1 MSALDDVIRLIRTAD
16 RLSLGV
22 STIWSN
28 RWSEPIRA
36 AVAHIDQAA
45 NSLDYEKTIPI
56 TGLGTLTIGGVV
68 VHQLWLPS
76 LAIGVV
82 VLGAVA
88 IRLLFRRSRG
98 ASDG

>member
-1 MSALDDVIRLIRTAD
+1 M
-16 RLSLGV
+16 
-22 STIWSN
+22 
-28 RWSEPIRA
+28 
-36 AVAHIDQAA
+36 
-45 NSLDYEKTIPI
+45 DYEKTIPV